1 MKVVVLKCPQCGAQL
16 ESNRTLC
23 EHCGTNV
30 RLSDDKQQF
39 VGLGIACP
47 ECGTTNQFG
56 DKHCG
61 GCGYSLISVCPI
73 PSCHEENN
81 VWRKFCRK
89 CGRDIIGYHMKMFE
103 DLQQSSREEMQHH
116 QDAIDNIQQ
125 TLLPAS
131 KGRVLMARFIIGF
144 AGALIAFAIGNSV
157 GGVIALIITALVV
170 YFYESS
176 EIENL
181 QSSLILHRNDLE
193 RLKENYQTSEAK
205 LARIMASKAVSR

>member
-1 MKVVVLKCPQCGAQL
+1 
-16 ESNRTLC
+16 
-23 EHCGTNV
+23 
-30 RLSDDKQQF
+30 
-39 VGLGIACP
+39 
-47 ECGTTNQFG
+47 
-56 DKHCG
+56 
-61 GCGYSLISVCPI
+61 
-73 PSCHEENN
+73 
-81 VWRKFCRK
+81 
-89 CGRDIIGYHMKMFE
+89 
-103 DLQQSSREEMQHH
+103 MQHH